1 MLSLYR
7 LVFSRR
13 YWRSISLRSVWH
25 EAGLS
30 LRRSHKD
37 PRARKFLLALLL
49 LLLVPPLCVVY
60 FAWLVGSGAILFVPF
75 IVPAIWWIRR
85 NHKRSEILPIVPRSA
100 PRAVPVDADNPAV
113 RVYLGQMGVLYAAML
128 DRAGSETFLRNQEL
142 PSNVEVISR
151 RTHIDLLRRTGIW
164 DKMAIADREAMMI
177 ADGHWTRELIA
188 QTSVGLEPLRLLRWI
203 LRIDYF
209 LPVIGRAPDLSY
221 TIAHEI
227 VVSPERALGAQKI
240 IDRESLATASRA
252 AEEYFYRCGAESISR
267 GYSETNHEPVKIW
280 ADDVSGSLAGKQGED
295 LLLGTRLVSEAS
307 PEELSRVLMLARTR
321 MNFLA
326 WTEALLSESAVPEL
340 PFSFPAEPQS
350 VSYPPG
356 SRS

>member
-1 MLSLYR
+1 
-7 LVFSRR
+7 
-13 YWRSISLRSVWH
+13 
-25 EAGLS
+25 
-30 LRRSHKD
+30 
-37 PRARKFLLALLL
+37 
-49 LLLVPPLCVVY
+49 
-60 FAWLVGSGAILFVPF
+60 
-75 IVPAIWWIRR
+75 
-85 NHKRSEILPIVPRSA
+85 
-100 PRAVPVDADNPAV
+100 
-113 RVYLGQMGVLYAAML
+113 
-128 DRAGSETFLRNQEL
+128 
-142 PSNVEVISR
+142 
-151 RTHIDLLRRTGIW
+151 
-164 DKMAIADREAMMI
+164 
-177 ADGHWTRELIA
+177 
-188 QTSVGLEPLRLLRWI
+188 LEPLRLLRWI